1 MKQLGYSLLNY
12 LKNLRFVI
20 IPIGIF
26 TLFALLGIGEFF
38 SHVAGAIDQLVK
50 DANATLSNG
59 NFDLGS
65 YLSVLVNNLSK
76 LDWGNPND
84 YLANVTSPN
93 FLQSLFSDS
102 LKNFL
107 SPEQVS
113 GLSNSIQNCIGTIF
127 LWLALLL
134 VTLIAGI
141 IVGNWVTTIVMHKS
155 MMHTKWSKVIIYA
168 LLDGVFMAFIA
179 LFAIFMNS
187 VWNYAVFVIVPVSI
201 ILTEFWH
208 ISLSYIIYARK
219 KIKFREVFNTKTT
232 LFSILANFIITIIT
246 AGLCVFLWFFISKLL
261 AVFLI
266 ISLLEVMFVINEFN
280 TSSYVKMIA
289 DKKEA
294 QKAPK
299 NKEKSAA

>member
-12 LKNLRFVI
+12 LKNLKFVI

-38 SHVAGAIDQLVK
+38 SHVAIAIDQLVK

-76 LDWGNPND
+76 LDWSNPNE
-84 YLANVTSPN
+84 YLSNIANPD
-93 FLQSLFSDS
+93 FLQSLFSDA
-102 LKNFL
+102 LRNFL
-107 SPEQVS
+107 SSEQVS

-155 MMHTKWSKVIIYA
+155 MMNTKWSKVIIYA
-168 LLDGVFMAFIA
+168 LLDGVFMALIA
-179 LFAIFMNS
+179 LFIIFMNS
-187 VWNYAVFVIVPVSI
+187 LWKYAVFIIVPVSI
-201 ILTEFWH
+201 ILAEFWH

-219 KIKFREVFNTKTT
+219 KIKFKEVFNTKTT

-246 AGLCVFLWFFISKLL
+246 AGLCLLLWFFVSKLL
-261 AVFLI
+261 AIFLI
-266 ISLLEVMFVINEFN
+266 VSLIQVMFAINEFN
-280 TSSYVKMIA
+280 TSSYVKTIA
-289 DKKEA
+289 ERKEA
-294 QKAPK
+294 SKK
-299 NKEKSAA
+299 KEKSA

>member
-12 LKNLRFVI
+12 LKNLKFVI

-26 TLFALLGIGEFF
+26 TLFALLGIGEFV
-38 SHVAGAIDQLVK
+38 SHVAIAIDQLVK

-65 YLSVLVNNLSK
+65 YLSVLVNDLSK
-76 LDWGNPND
+76 LDWSNPNE
-84 YLANVTSPN
+84 YLSNIANPD
-93 FLQSLFSDS
+93 FLQSLFSDA
-102 LKNFL
+102 LRNFL

-113 GLSNSIQNCIGTIF
+113 GLSNSVQNCIGTIF

-155 MMHTKWSKVIIYA
+155 MMNTKWSKVIIYA
-168 LLDGVFMAFIA
+168 LLDGLFMAFIA
-179 LFAIFMNS
+179 LFIIFMNS
-187 VWNYAVFVIVPVSI
+187 LWNYAVFIIVPVSI
-201 ILTEFWH
+201 VLAEFWH

-246 AGLCVFLWFFISKLL
+246 AGLCLLLWFFVSKLL
-261 AVFLI
+261 AIFLI
-266 ISLLEVMFVINEFN
+266 ASLIQVMFAINEFN
-280 TSSYVKMIA
+280 TSSYVKTIA
-289 DKKEA
+289 ERKETPKK
-294 QKAPK
+294 
-299 NKEKSAA
+299 KEKSA

>member
-12 LKNLRFVI
+12 LKNLKFVI

-38 SHVAGAIDQLVK
+38 SHVATAIDQLVK
-50 DANATLSNG
+50 DANATISNG

-76 LDWGNPND
+76 LDWTNPNE
-84 YLANVTSPN
+84 YLSNITSSD
-93 FLQSLFSDS
+93 FLQSLFSDA
-102 LKNFL
+102 LRNFL

-113 GLSNSIQNCIGTIF
+113 GLSSSIQNCIGTIF

-155 MMHTKWSKVIIYA
+155 MMNTKWSKVIIYA
-168 LLDGVFMAFIA
+168 LLDGVFMALIA
-179 LFAIFMNS
+179 LFIIFMNS
-187 VWNYAVFVIVPVSI
+187 LWNYAVFIIVPVSI
-201 ILTEFWH
+201 ILAEFWH

-246 AGLCVFLWFFISKLL
+246 AGLCLLLWFFVSKLL
-261 AVFLI
+261 AIFLI
-266 ISLLEVMFVINEFN
+266 VSLIQVMFVINEFN
-280 TSSYVKMIA
+280 TSSYVKAIA
-289 DKKEA
+289 ERKEA
-294 QKAPK
+294 PK
-299 NKEKSAA
+299 KKEKSA